1 MKSYWIVERAH
12 ESVLE
17 PREVPVPQPKAGEV
31 VIRVHA
37 AGLTRGE
44 LIVGSVV
51 HGGAEKLGGSEAA
64 GVVHAVG
71 EGVGAFEVGD
81 QVMGRARGAF
91 AEYAT
96 LHEGHTMHKPERLSW
111 EEAAAMPSG
120 YITAYEAA
128 VLYGRLQRGEWLLVA
143 GASAGVGVS
152 AIQIA
157 QVLGARVIGTTTSTA
172 KAERLKA
179 IGCEAVLDARSP
191 SFAREVRDITGGGAN
206 IALDLVGGSVFPQLV
221 DALAYEGRLAIV
233 GYVDG
238 EYFSR
243 IDLGRLHL
251 ERLQVFGIS
260 NAKLP
265 VHRRFEAARGVVRDI
280 LPAVADGR
288 LTPVVDRIFDFDE
301 LPAAKAYMESNAMV
315 GKVIV
320 KVGR

>member
-1 MKSYWIVERAH
+1 MKSFWILERGN

-17 PREVPVPQPKAGEV
+17 AREVPIPRPKSGEI

-51 HGGAEKLGGSEAA
+51 HGGAEKLGGSEAS

-71 EGVGAFEVGD
+71 EGVAGFKVGD
-81 QVMGRARGAF
+81 RVMGRARGAF

-96 LHEGHTMHKPERLSW
+96 LFEGHTMPMPERLSW
-111 EEAAAMPSG
+111 EQAAAMPSG

-128 VLYGRLQRGEWLLVA
+128 VRYGRLQAGEWLLVA

-157 QVLGARVIGTTTSTA
+157 QVLGARTIGTTTSPA
-172 KAERLKA
+172 KAEKLKA
-179 IGCEAVLDARSP
+179 IGCSAVLDSRSP
-191 SFAREVRDITGGGAN
+191 SFAKEVREITGGGAN
-206 IALDLVGGSVFPQLV
+206 VAVNLVGGSVFPQLL
-221 DALAYEGRLAIV
+221 DSLAYEGRMAIV
-233 GYVDG
+233 GYVDR
-238 EYFSR
+238 EYFSQV
-243 IDLGRLHL
+243 DLGRLHL

-265 VHRRFEAARGVVRDI
+265 VARRFDAARGVVRDI

-288 LTPVVDRIFDFDE
+288 VTPVVDRVFDFE
-301 LPAAKAYMESNAMV
+301 ALPAAKAYMESNAMV
-315 GKVIV
+315 GKVVV
-320 KVGR
+320 KVAG